1 MKDIFD
7 HHKKLFQH
15 DYVVALFVSIDATKV
30 APIVQ
35 ENQRYRQISG
45 GTTIDN
51 FILLPD
57 ESDDIIA
64 DFIVK

>member
-7 HHKKLFQH
+7 HHKKFFQH

-30 APIVQ
+30 SPMVQ
-35 ENQRYRQISG
+35 ENQRYRTIIG
-45 GTTIDN
+45 GTTTDN